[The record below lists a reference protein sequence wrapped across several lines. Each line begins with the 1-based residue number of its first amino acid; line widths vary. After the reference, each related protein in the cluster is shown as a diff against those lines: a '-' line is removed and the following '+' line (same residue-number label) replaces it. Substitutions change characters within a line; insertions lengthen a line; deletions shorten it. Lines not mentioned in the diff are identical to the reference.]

1 MLLSQNLWTIEGK
14 KNSFILILQSE
25 QIMKV
30 KILVIL
36 LKRENY
42 TIFYEII
49 IQILNSYQIL
59 SSSS

>member
-1 MLLSQNLWTIEGK
+1 
-14 KNSFILILQSE
+14 
-25 QIMKV
+25 MKV